1 MEVSMATVTVK
12 SIPEALYEQLKQ
24 AAQLHRRSINSEI
37 IVCIEQAMGGQPID
51 LEMTLARA
59 QVLRERTLAYPISD
73 EAFTEAKTAG
83 RA

>member
-1 MEVSMATVTVK
+1 MTTVTVK
-12 SIPEALYEQLKQ
+12 NIPDMLYEQLKQ

-59 QVLRERTLAYPISD
+59 QVLREKTLAYPISD
-73 EAFTEAKTAG
+73 EDFNAAKTAG

>member
-1 MEVSMATVTVK
+1 MTNVTVK
-12 SIPEALYEQLKQ
+12 NIPDTLYEQLKQ

-59 QVLRERTLAYPISD
+59 QVLREKTLAYPISD
-73 EAFTEAKTAG
+73 EDFNAAKAAG